1 MSSDW
6 QIIKSDNADIIRN
19 MISELLALD
28 KGSSY
33 LWEDKRDGRE
43 SNEGL

>member
-1 MSSDW
+1 M
-6 QIIKSDNADIIRN
+6 
-19 MISELLALD
+19 SELLALD

-43 SNEGL
+43 NILIIQGR